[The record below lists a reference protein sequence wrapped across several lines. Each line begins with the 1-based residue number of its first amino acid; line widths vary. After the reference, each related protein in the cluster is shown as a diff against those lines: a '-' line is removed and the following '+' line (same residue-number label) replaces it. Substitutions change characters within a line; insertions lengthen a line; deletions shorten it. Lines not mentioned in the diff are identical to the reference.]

1 MKSLRSDELLA
12 LPVRLHGISLGRPVD
27 LLLDRSDLKVVG
39 LDIRCGDDVHRFLPL
54 ATAVVRDDEITILS
68 PLVLRDEDE
77 FAFYQARA
85 FALATLR
92 GKPVDRAGRREGA
105 LHEIVLRVDGTLVEL
120 VVDDD
125 RRIPFGETVRIDL
138 GSRSAA

>member
-1 MKSLRSDELLA
+1 MTAMFSDPLTAKLA
-12 LPVRLHGISLGRPVD
+12 AFVRDVGIDVHATALAEPTFLP
-27 LLLDRSDLKVVG
+27 G